1 MRWPR
6 PRTLF
11 GRTLATIAF
20 VAVAFQLF
28 TIAVVAYYL
37 LVPLGKRAAEDL
49 AALMVNAAVS
59 WQAADSSGRAAIAE
73 RFRTSLFLDVKSAE
87 SILPE
92 SESLLPYRF
101 FVESSLERLTG
112 YRSPLRTSR
121 SVNDEV
127 WFWADLQVRDEVVRV
142 GFPRSRIDVGPQMV
156 LLLVFSVGAWVS
168 LLTAIALA
176 RRIAAPLE
184 KLSAAAVALGHG
196 QWPEPLPETGPKELL
211 VLTRSFNRMTHQV
224 RELVANRTTLLA
236 GISHDLRTPLTQM
249 RLAIE
254 MLSSQE
260 QDAELIAGIRRDLDN
275 MNHMI
280 GQFLE
285 IGRELEASSGDPVSL
300 NELLRE
306 TIDQFVGDKI
316 LFHYEYCRDRT
327 PVYHA
332 LALRRILTNLLEN
345 ALRYGGEE
353 PVDVSCFQDTGQIR
367 IVIADRGPG
376 IPEKERDAV
385 FRPFYRLEN
394 SRSEETG
401 GSGLGLAVV
410 KQLADGHGW
419 RVSISDRPGGGAQ
432 ACVTLPVSEYR

>member
-1 MRWPR
+1 MRWLK

-20 VAVAFQLF
+20 VAVAFQAF
-28 TIAVVAYYL
+28 TIAVIAYYL
-37 LVPLGKRAAEDL
+37 LVPLGKRAAGDL
-49 AALMVNAAVS
+49 AALMVDAAAT
-59 WQAADSSGRAAIAE
+59 WQAADPIGRATIAE
-73 RFRTSLFLDVKSAE
+73 RYRTDLLIDLRKPE
-87 SILPE
+87 SPLLP

-101 FVESSLERLTG
+101 FVESALERLVD
-112 YRSPLRTSR
+112 YRSPLLTSI
-121 SVNDEV
+121 SENDEV
-127 WFWADLQVRDEVVRV
+127 WFWADLRIADETVRV

-168 LLTAIALA
+168 LITAIALA

-184 KLSAAAVALGHG
+184 RLSAAAVAVGQGH
-196 QWPEPLPETGPKELL
+196 WPEPLPESGPQELL

-260 QDAELIAGIRRDLDN
+260 QDAELLAGIRRDLDN

-300 NELLRE
+300 NEILSE
-306 TIDQFVGDKI
+306 VIGQFVTRKI
-316 LFHYEYCRDRT
+316 RFQCGPCRGCA
-327 PVYHA
+327 PVYYA

-353 PVDVSCFQDTGQIR
+353 PVEVSCHREDGQIR

-376 IPEKERDAV
+376 IPEHERDAV
-385 FRPFYRLEN
+385 FRPFYRLDH
-394 SRSEETG
+394 SRSGKTG

-419 RVSISDRPGGGAQ
+419 GVELLAREGGGCEAV
-432 ACVTLPVSEYR
+432 VTLPASQ